1 MLSKIT
7 IAIDGYAA
15 CGKSTLAKVL
25 AHKLGYI
32 YVDSGAMYRAVTL
45 YFLENGV
52 DYADEASVKDA
63 LTHINISFKV
73 EDGKNQTYLNGENV
87 EAKIRDMRVSNQVS
101 YVSAIS
107 AVRRA
112 MVARQQEF
120 GLLGGLAMDGR
131 DIGTVVFPDAELK
144 LFMTASIEVRTQRR
158 MEELARNGV
167 TDLSFEDVQSNLLQR
182 DHIDSTRQDSPL
194 AKADDAIVIDNS
206 TLTPEEQS
214 ELAYK
219 LVLETIANKK
229 KQFANA
235 TF

>member
-45 YFLENGV
+45 YFLENGI
-52 DYADEASVKDA
+52 DFADEQSVKNA
-63 LTHINISFKV
+63 LQHIDISFKV
-73 EDGKNQTYLNGENV
+73 EQGKNQTYLNGENV

-120 GLLGGLAMDGR
+120 GLEGGLAMDGR
-131 DIGTVVFPDAELK
+131 DIGTVVFPKAELK
-144 LFMTASIEVRTQRR
+144 LFMTASIAVRTQRR
-158 MEELARNGV
+158 AEELARNGV
-167 TDLSFEDVQSNLLQR
+167 TNLTFQEIQDNLLQR
-182 DHIDSTRQDSPL
+182 DHIDSTRKDSPL
-194 AKADDAIVIDNS
+194 TKADDAIVIDNS
-206 TLTPEEQS
+206 TLTPDEQADV
-214 ELAYK
+214 AYK
-219 LVLETIANKK
+219 LVLETIANKE
-229 KQFANA
+229 KQLANVA
-235 TF
+235 M